1 MVTLRPFIRMN
12 AIGPEESE
20 RFVQAVAG
28 AKLSV
33 REIELLA
40 HGYFR
45 GAPSLR
51 RAVDEGRWKWT
62 LDQMQAVGGRSSVAM
77 PPKAYDLNSEPY
89 VCHLL
94 NLRVKLRTHPQPTA
108 PIKNA

>member
-1 MVTLRPFIRMN
+1 MRMN
-12 AIGPEESE
+12 AIGPQESE
-20 RFVQAVAG
+20 HFVLAVA
-28 AKLSV
+28 ATKLSV

-45 GAPSLR
+45 GTPSLR
-51 RAVDEGRWKWT
+51 RAVDEGRWKWA
-62 LDQMQAVGGRSSVAM
+62 LNQMQTVGGRSSVAM

-89 VCHLL
+89 VWHLL